1 MAKNLVF
8 GRFWLIRPKF
18 GPSIFFSKIW
28 VRQSLDIMVSYH
40 HVQYQKKL
48 KIQSWEILAID
59 WQTDGQT
66 EESDFIGRCPTNME
80 RPTRHIWKL
89 QYLFKTGSRTIA
101 PEGNCPTTLKL
112 TLALIQIFR
121 VNCLTGGSFR
131 RGQMS
136 GYHLKPARF
145 WFNFW

>member
-1 MAKNLVF
+1 MAKNLVL

-18 GPSIFFSKIW
+18 GPPIFFSKIW

-66 EESDFIGRCPTNME
+66 EESDFIGRCSTNIE
-80 RPTRHIWKL
+80 RPTRHI
-89 QYLFKTGSRTIA
+89 
-101 PEGNCPTTLKL
+101 
-112 TLALIQIFR
+112 
-121 VNCLTGGSFR
+121 
-131 RGQMS
+131 
-136 GYHLKPARF
+136 
-145 WFNFW
+145 